1 MPSKTTR
8 KSKALKLRR
17 KLKKETSN
25 KRKYMSEIEIKEII
39 SIYKSKD
46 LLSLSFCELKEF
58 RKYLLLDGDEA
69 LGKKIY
75 SRMEA

>member
-1 MPSKTTR
+1 M
-8 KSKALKLRR
+8 AIDL
-17 KLKKETSN
+17 
-25 KRKYMSEIEIKEII
+25 KEII
-39 SIYKSKD
+39 SIYKSKE

-75 SRMEA
+75 SRMEALVREGKVADEEMLGAAYL